1 MTAEPEEDPRKH
13 RSPFRDKVWGDEP
26 QEVDASEFVEELES
40 TRPDLVRR
48 WYDHP
53 TVVPF
58 RIVGRFILRSG
69 KRVAVTIVGFLLVLA
84 GVAGLLLPIVPGW
97 LLLIPGLALL
107 ATEYVWARRL
117 LTVAKEKA
125 KQAKDIVLRKKR
137 GEKGEGSSR

>member
-1 MTAEPEEDPRKH
+1 MTAEPEPDPKKR
-13 RSPFRDKVWGDEP
+13 RSRFRDEVWGDEP
-26 QEVDASEFVEELES
+26 QEMDASEFVEELETS
-40 TRPDLVRR
+40 RPELARR
-48 WYDHP
+48 WHHHP
-53 TVVPF
+53 TIVPF

-69 KRVAVTIVGFLLVLA
+69 KRVAVTIVGFVLVLA

-117 LTVAKEKA
+117 LNIAKEKA

-137 GEKGEGSSR
+137 AKDEGPHA